1 MICYLIRCDAALAR
15 MRANHATAA
24 IVLRNRPYGES
35 DKIVSFL
42 TDKFG
47 KLTGIAKGALR
58 SRRRFVNSLEPFS
71 LINLRFQDPP
81 HANLAFIIAADL
93 VNGYR
98 HLQTSLER
106 IAYASYLVEIS
117 EALLPEREENQ
128 AVFDHLKAGLK
139 YLEESQPSLRFLT
152 SFELKLLRL
161 VGYQPVLGACKKCR
175 LDHLRS
181 SGIQWTFSLS
191 DGGLLCQTCARV
203 NQGAIPLSMAAI
215 EVMIALQGENPLPA
229 QFYLPAAVVREIRSA
244 IVGFVQYHV
253 DREIK
258 SAPFLSTLS
267 SG

>member
-1 MICYLIRCDAALAR
+1 
-15 MRANHATAA
+15 MRANHVTAA

-42 TDKFG
+42 SDKFG

-81 HANLAFIIAADL
+81 HSHLAFIIAADL
-93 VNGYR
+93 VNSYR

-106 IAYASYLVEIS
+106 IAYASYVVEIS
-117 EALLPEREENQ
+117 EGLLPEREENQ
-128 AVFDHLKAGLK
+128 AVFDHLKAGLR
-139 YLEESQPSLRFLT
+139 YLEENQPSLRFLT

-161 VGYQPVLGACKKCR
+161 VGYQPLLGACKKCR
-175 LDHLRS
+175 LDSVRS
-181 SGIQWTFSLS
+181 SGIEWRFSLM
-191 DGGLLCQTCARV
+191 DGGLLCETCARV
-203 NQGAIPLSMAAI
+203 HQGAIPLSTAAI
-215 EVMIALQGENPLPA
+215 KVMIALQAENPLPA
-229 QFYLPAAVVREIRSA
+229 QFSVSAAVVREIRSA
-244 IVGFVQYHV
+244 ILGFVQYHV

-267 SG
+267 SS

>member
-1 MICYLIRCDAALAR
+1 

-24 IVLRNRPYGES
+24 IVLRHRPYGES

-81 HANLAFIIAADL
+81 HTNLAFIIAADL
-93 VNGYR
+93 VNSYR
-98 HLQTSLER
+98 HLQSSLER

-117 EALLPEREENQ
+117 EGLLPEREENQ

-161 VGYQPVLGACKKCR
+161 VGYQPVLEECRKCR

-181 SGIQWTFSLS
+181 SGIQWRFSLI
-191 DGGLLCQTCARV
+191 DGGLLCETCARV
-203 NQGAIPLSMAAI
+203 NRDTIPLSTDAI

-229 QFYLPAAVVREIRSA
+229 QFSLPVAVVQEIRSA
-244 IVGFVQYHV
+244 ILSFVQYHV

-258 SAPFLSTLS
+258 SAPFLSSLA